1 MAADGTGSESAAAD
15 SADSSDAHPVLI
27 FASRDEQLRRRV
39 AAQLTSRY
47 EHDYR
52 VQVLED
58 PAEVASALAA
68 VSEAD
73 WRAALVMVGYGA
85 RDEDGLEVLAGVGR
99 RHGDPTRVAVVRW
112 GDWQTA
118 EPIFDAIAVGRLDK
132 WVTGPEVE
140 PDEEF
145 HRTVTELLEH
155 WRSRTGTGFHAVR
168 MIGSTW
174 SPRCHELRDTFRRNR
189 IPLLFVDSQTEA
201 GQTMLDDL
209 GLVSPRLPV
218 VQLRFTPD
226 QTILED
232 PSDLDIAIAFGLM
245 EHVDPDV
252 VVDVAIVGS
261 GPAGLGAAVYA
272 ASEGLRTVVVEAEA
286 IGGQAGTSSL
296 IRNYLGFPTGLSGGR
311 LTFAAYQQAWA
322 FGTDFRFMRAASSL
336 ERDGDLF
343 RLGLSDGS
351 AITARTVVV
360 ATGATYRRLGVPAL
374 EQLVGRGVFYSAAV
388 SEARAMRGRH
398 VFIAGGGNSAGQAAV
413 FLSRYADRVTL
424 LVRRAGLRETMSDYL
439 VRELAALSNV
449 DVRSRVQI
457 VDGIGDDVL
466 EALVLRDL
474 DDGTEEHVTGVL
486 FVLIGSEPRT
496 DWLGG
501 ALALDQWGSVLTG
514 EHVPVGEAT
523 EDPTARPAE
532 GRPRGDLE
540 TSVPGIYAVGDV
552 RAGAV
557 KRVAA
562 AVGEGA
568 RVVILIHQHLAAHA

>member
-1 MAADGTGSESAAAD
+1 MSADRAAPEPAADAAD
-15 SADSSDAHPVLI
+15 VGAARPVLI
-27 FASRDEQLRRRV
+27 LASRDEQLRRQV
-39 AAQLTSRY
+39 AAQLASRY

-58 PAEVASALAA
+58 PAEVQSALAA
-68 VSEAD
+68 VTEAG
-73 WRAALVMVGYGA
+73 WHAALVMVGYGE
-85 RDEDGLEVLAGVGR
+85 RDEDGLDVLAGVGR

-118 EPIFDAIAVGRLDK
+118 EPIFDAIAVGQLDK
-132 WVTGPEVE
+132 WVTSPEVD

-145 HRTVTELLEH
+145 HRTVTEMLEQ

-174 SPRCHELRDTFRRNR
+174 SPRCQALRDTFRRNR
-189 IPLLFVDSQTEA
+189 IPLLFVDSETEA
-201 GQTMLDDL
+201 GQTMLADL
-209 GLVSPRLPV
+209 GLVSPRLPI

-226 QTILED
+226 QKILQD
-232 PSDLDIAIAFGLM
+232 PTDLDIAVAFGLM
-245 EHVDPDV
+245 EDVDPDAIF
-252 VVDVAIVGS
+252 DVAIAGS

-360 ATGATYRRLGVPAL
+360 ATGAKYRRLGVPAL
-374 EQLVGRGVFYSAAV
+374 EQLVGRGVFYGAAL

-424 LVRRAGLRETMSDYL
+424 LVRRAGLKETMSDYL
-439 VRELAALSNV
+439 VRELAALPNV
-449 DVRSRVQI
+449 DVRGRVQI
-457 VDGIGDDVL
+457 VDGIGDDFL

-474 DDGTEEHVTGVL
+474 DDGTEEHVPGVL
-486 FVLIGSEPRT
+486 FVLIGSEPHT

-501 ALALDQWGSVLTG
+501 ALALDEWGSVLTG
-514 EHVPVGEAT
+514 ENVPVDDAT
-523 EDPTARPAE
+523 GDPTTSPAQ
-532 GRPRGDLE
+532 GRLRAELE
-540 TSVPGIYAVGDV
+540 SSVPGIYAVGDV
-552 RAGAV
+552 RSGAV
-557 KRVAA
+557 KRVAT

-568 RVVILIHQHLAAHA
+568 RVVVLIHQHLATHA